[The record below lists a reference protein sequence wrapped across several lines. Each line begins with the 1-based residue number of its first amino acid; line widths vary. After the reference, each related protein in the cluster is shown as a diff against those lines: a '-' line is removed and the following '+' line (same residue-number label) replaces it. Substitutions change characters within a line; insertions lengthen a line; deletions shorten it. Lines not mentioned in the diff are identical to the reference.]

1 MPNADLVK
9 ELHDRLPDAFTR
21 KLLDGSIQVLGQ
33 TTNAVRAHQ
42 FAASL
47 RELFSHCLD
56 TLAPGEAVK
65 ECSWFE
71 ADESARGEPTR
82 NQRALYA
89 TRGGLSDEFI
99 KERLKID
106 PTNLHKGLGKA
117 FSDLNKRAHVRPN
130 THLEDPAEIELFA
143 NNALE
148 ALAEV
153 FRTIEHFRKQ
163 LIGAIEERLGDE
175 AVNSLLCDTIQEV
188 DDLAT
193 HHTVEDVSVGSAR
206 VVDITFDTVR
216 YRVKGSI
223 DVGLQWGSNSD
234 LRRGD
239 GTTLDKSFPFAC
251 EILASV
257 GAPFEFDS
265 DETEVIVDTSEWYE
279 NEEYE

>member
-21 KLLDGSIQVLGQ
+21 KLLDGSIQVLDQ

-65 ECSWFE
+65 ECAWFE
-71 ADESARGEPTR
+71 PVESAKGEPTR
-82 NQRALYA
+82 KQRALYA

-99 KERLKID
+99 KDELGID
-106 PTNLHKGLGKA
+106 PATMHGGLGKA
-117 FSDLNKRAHVRPN
+117 FAELNKRAHVRPD

-143 NNALE
+143 NSALE
-148 ALAEV
+148 SVAEV
-153 FRTIEHFRKQ
+153 FRTIERFRKQ
-163 LIGAIEERLGDE
+163 LIEAIERHLGDE
-175 AVNSLLCDTIQEV
+175 AVDSLLRETIQSV
-188 DDLAT
+188 DELAT
-193 HHTVEDVSVGSAR
+193 HHTIEDVSVGSAR

-216 YRVKGSI
+216 YRVKGSL
-223 DVGLQWGSNSD
+223 DVELQWGSNSD
-234 LRRGD
+234 VRKGD
-239 GTTLDKSFPFAC
+239 GATLDQTFPFAC

-265 DETEVIVDTSEWYE
+265 DETQVIVDTSEWYG
-279 NEEYE
+279 NEDEE